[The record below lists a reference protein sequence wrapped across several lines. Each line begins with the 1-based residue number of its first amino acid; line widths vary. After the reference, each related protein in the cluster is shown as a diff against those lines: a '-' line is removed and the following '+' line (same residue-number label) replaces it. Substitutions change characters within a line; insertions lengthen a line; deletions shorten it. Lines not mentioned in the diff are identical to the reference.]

1 MAATEGQVSRER
13 LQQHTSGPWAI
24 TDRPDPDRA
33 EPEFFNIESGTEND
47 DGWIVARVWAD
58 APELSL
64 RADANARLIA
74 AAPDL
79 LAVTQWIVA
88 FMDEHPDWTEQFF
101 TEGGKGL
108 SEVEWLDAAR
118 AAIAKATGTETVP
131 NAAPLVPNTT
141 AGA

>member
-1 MAATEGQVSRER
+1 MSRER

-79 LAVTQWIVA
+79 LEALDRLTGEVRACWGMEADARAAFGNTNYTVVA
-88 FMDEHPDWTEQFF
+88 ER
-101 TEGGKGL
+101 
-108 SEVEWLDAAR
+108 LDAALS
-118 AAIAKATGTETVP
+118 AIAKAT
-131 NAAPLVPNTT
+131 APAIVIEPT
-141 AGA
+141 AGAAGEKV